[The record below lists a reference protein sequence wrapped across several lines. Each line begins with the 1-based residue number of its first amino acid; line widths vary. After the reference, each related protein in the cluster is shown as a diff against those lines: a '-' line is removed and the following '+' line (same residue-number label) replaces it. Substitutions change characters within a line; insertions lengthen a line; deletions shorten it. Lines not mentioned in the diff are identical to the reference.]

1 MLMSMKPFNLCLK
14 KGMDSYNIFFIRQDQ
29 PVFASLRLGTQDEQ
43 DRFTV
48 YG

>member
-29 PVFASLRLGTQDEQ
+29 QDEQ